1 MSLRAR
7 ILWLV
12 VVASLLPLVAM
23 VWVLLE
29 QRAATLAQVRT
40 QLDARTALLASDL
53 DDKISGTAQLLF
65 GLARVPQLGLPDVDA
80 CSIFLAEVL
89 REHPQYTGLLT
100 IRPDGQL
107 HCDSLRSGRRL
118 DLNDR
123 GYFRRALTATRHVV
137 EPVIGRLTGKAVL
150 QIAYPVR
157 DPQGGLR
164 FIMLASLNL
173 DDYGRSVAA
182 SLPFQKMNVQIWN
195 DDASL
200 VMDYP
205 GAHASRLPVDAT
217 TRRLVLA
224 SATGLPAGS
233 LGGGAQARIWAS
245 APLPRT
251 RDTGLRLV
259 LSVPE
264 DQLHAEVD
272 GPFRRAL
279 AGVLLVSLLVFLG
292 AAGLGEFAV
301 RRQTARLMLGISRLD
316 AGQFDQPIGAPYPR
330 GELGEVMVA
339 LDRMADSLTQQREVI
354 RLSTTALKRQA
365 THDALTGLA
374 NRNLLTDRLAQ
385 ALIYARRSHRIAGVM
400 VLDLDRFK
408 TINDSL
414 GHSHGDQLLQ
424 TVAERLTACVREGDT
439 VARLG
444 GDEFVLVL
452 SDMAE
457 VGDIV
462 PVAQK
467 ILHVLAQRV
476 PLGGHELFVSASLG
490 ISVYPRDAD
499 TADVLLQ
506 HADAAMYR
514 AKARGGNAMAFFTP
528 EMNAETVERLR
539 IEAGLRR
546 ALAQGEL
553 RLHFQPIVDAISGHM
568 VSAEAL
574 VRWQDPEFGLVS
586 PAHFIPVAEETGLI
600 VPLGDWVLR
609 QACLQARAWQ
619 LAGLGSVPV
628 SVNLSARQFNHP
640 ALDRS
645 IEAALDAAD
654 CPATLLQLEITE
666 SMVMAH
672 PAQAQATMQR
682 LKSLG
687 VQLSIDD
694 FGTGYSSLSHLK
706 RFPVSKLKIDRSFV
720 QDLES
725 DPNDAAIVDAILV
738 LAKKL
743 GLRCVAEGVE
753 TEGQL
758 AFLSALGCD
767 EYQGYLIG
775 RPCDAP
781 AFEQLLRSEAQRT
794 AASFQPL
801 QVSPPSSSSSSSTH

>member
-12 VVASLLPLVAM
+12 GVASLLPLVAM

-40 QLDARTALLASDL
+40 QLDGRTAVLASDL
-53 DDKISGTAQLLF
+53 DDKISGTVQLLF
-65 GLARVPQLGLPDVDA
+65 GLARVPQLGQPDVDA
-80 CSIFLAEVL
+80 CSTFLAEVL

-118 DLNDR
+118 DLSDR
-123 GYFRRALTATRHVV
+123 GYFRRALTASHHVV

-157 DPQGGLR
+157 DPQGVLR

-173 DDYGRSVAA
+173 DDHGRSVAA
-182 SLPFQKMNVQIWN
+182 SLPFRQMNFQIWN

-205 GAHASRLPVDAT
+205 GTHASRLPVDAAA
-217 TRRLVLA
+217 RRLVLA
-224 SATGLPAGS
+224 SASGLPAES
-233 LGGGAQARIWAS
+233 LGEGAQARIWAS

-264 DQLHAEVD
+264 DQLHAEAD

-279 AGVLLVSLLVFLG
+279 AWVVLIALLVFIA

-354 RLSTTALKRQA
+354 RLNTTALKRQA

-374 NRNLLTDRLAQ
+374 NRHLLTDRLAQ
-385 ALIYARRSHRIAGVM
+385 ALIYARRSHRVTGVM

-424 TVAERLTACVREGDT
+424 TVAERLTACVRDGDT

-476 PLGGHELFVSASLG
+476 PLEGHELCVSASMG

-528 EMNAETVERLR
+528 EMNAESVERLR

-546 ALAQGEL
+546 ALEQGEL
-553 RLHFQPIVDAISGHM
+553 HLHFQPIVDAITRNM

-574 VRWQDPEFGLVS
+574 VRWHDPELGPVS
-586 PAHFIPVAEETGLI
+586 PARFIPVAEETGLI
-600 VPLGDWVLR
+600 APLGDWVLR
-609 QACLQARAWQ
+609 QACTQARAWQ

-682 LKSLG
+682 LKAMG

-775 RPCDAP
+775 RPCDAQ

-794 AASFQPL
+794 AASLRPL
-801 QVSPPSSSSSSSTH
+801 QAAPLSSSSSSTH